1 MGGGGASVIGI
12 GGVAAAIICG
22 LCIAIDGVAI
32 ICGAIDDTFA
42 AGCCWFPAFF
52 GVVDVVLEL
61 PPHTR
66 GEGGGEE
73 GEH

>member
-12 GGVAAAIICG
+12 DGVAAAIICG
-22 LCIAIDGVAI
+22 LCIAIAI